1 MTATDPTLVI
11 ARFTEYAQ
19 ILQDANA
26 EIDRLIRSEDIP
38 KYKLMDALTPAFA
51 DRLEALKQ
59 LEVWEPQ
66 FHALEPNGM
75 EFGYSHEDNQDA
87 AGNFA
92 AIADSVSGQ
101 RWYGSLGE
109 AIAARA
115 DDLRWRVPT
124 FIIHRPKPTNGKR
137 LVVDLIGATAK

>member
-1 MTATDPTLVI
+1 MTAADPTLVI

-26 EIDRLIRSEDIP
+26 EINRLIRSEDIP

-51 DRLEALKQ
+51 DRIEALNQ
-59 LEVWEPQ
+59 LETWEPQ
-66 FHALEPNGM
+66 FHALEPNGV
-75 EFGYSHEDNQDA
+75 EFGYSHADSEDA
-87 AGNFA
+87 AGNFTP
-92 AIADSVSGQ
+92 IADSIDGQ

-109 AIAARA
+109 AIDAKAN
-115 DDLRWRVPT
+115 DLRWRVPT
-124 FIIHRPKPTNGKR
+124 FIIHRPKPAGGKK